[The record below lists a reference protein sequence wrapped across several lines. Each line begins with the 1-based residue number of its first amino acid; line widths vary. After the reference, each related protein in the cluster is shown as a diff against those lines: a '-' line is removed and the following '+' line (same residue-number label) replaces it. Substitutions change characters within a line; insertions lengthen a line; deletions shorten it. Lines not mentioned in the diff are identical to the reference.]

1 MLFNTAST
9 PHACIVQDF
18 VLTETC
24 VRRRRDIKIL
34 IAGCNGHVGKEIVR
48 KAIKRNLQ
56 VRCFDLHPLMLT
68 GVDTSALDVATGDI
82 TDHDTVKRITRDIT
96 AVIDVIGMKG
106 ETGKLTHEMVEHGG
120 MKNLVQAGRENN
132 VQHILYTS
140 VMGVEPDSPA
150 LTLAAKWNT
159 EQTLIHSGIPYTI
172 FRPSGYFVDFAEYF
186 APKIRGKG
194 SFTIV
199 GNGLTRIQPIDPADV
214 AEAFLQSLGNEKAMN
229 RIFKIAGPEVL
240 TLEEVI
246 NLVSRVVGRQVKI
259 KKIPF
264 PVMNA
269 LFSVVALLT
278 GRRGGKDFLY
288 RMSRDSVCS
297 EQEMKEVREA
307 FAIEF
312 KRLDPWLR
320 EQMIQ

>member
-1 MLFNTAST
+1 
-9 PHACIVQDF
+9 V
-18 VLTETC
+18 
-24 VRRRRDIKIL
+24 KIL
-34 IAGCNGHVGKEIVR
+34 IAGGNGHVGREITR
-48 KAIKRNLQ
+48 KAVERNMQ
-56 VRCFDLHPLMLT
+56 VRCFDLTPPKIA
-68 GVDTSALDVATGDI
+68 GVDAAALDVVTGDI
-82 TDHDTVKRITRDIT
+82 TDPAAVRQATRGIT

-106 ETGKLTHEMVEHGG
+106 ETKTLTHEMVEHGG
-120 MKNLVQAGRENN
+120 MKNIIQAGRENA

-159 EQTLIHSGIPYTI
+159 EQTLINSGIPYTI

-186 APKIRGKG
+186 APKIRDTG
-194 SFTIV
+194 SFTVV
-199 GNGLTRIQPIDPADV
+199 GNGRTRIQPLDPADV
-214 AEAFLQSLGNEKAMN
+214 AEAFLLSLGNQNAMN
-229 RIFKIAGPEVL
+229 RIFKIAGPDIF

-246 NLVSRVVGRQVKI
+246 TLVSRVVGRPVKI

-269 LFSVVALLT
+269 LFSIIALLT
-278 GRRGGKDFLY
+278 GKRGGKDFLY

-297 EQEMKEVREA
+297 DQEMKEVRGV

-312 KRLDPWLR
+312 KRLEPWLR
-320 EQMIQ
+320 QQLGKS

>member
-1 MLFNTAST
+1 MK
-9 PHACIVQDF
+9 V
-18 VLTETC
+18 
-24 VRRRRDIKIL
+24 L

-48 KAIKRNLQ
+48 KAVTRDMP
-56 VRCFDLHPLMLT
+56 VRCFDLAPPKIA
-68 GVDTSALDVATGDI
+68 GVDTSVLDVVTGDI
-82 TDHDTVKRITRDIT
+82 TDLDTVKKATRDIT

-106 ETGKLTHEMVEHGG
+106 ETKTLTHEMVEHGG
-120 MKNLVQAGRENN
+120 MKNIVQAGRENN
-132 VQHILYTS
+132 LQHILYTS

-150 LTLAAKWNT
+150 RTLAAKWNT

-186 APKIRGKG
+186 APKIRNTG
-194 SFTIV
+194 SFTVV
-199 GNGLTRIQPIDPADV
+199 GNGLTRIQPLDPADV

-229 RIFKIAGPEVL
+229 IIFKIAGPEVF

-246 NLVSRVVGRQVKI
+246 SLVSRVVGRQVKI

-264 PVMNA
+264 PIMNT
-269 LFSVVALLT
+269 LFSIIALLT

-297 EQEMKEVREA
+297 EQEMKEVRGA

-312 KRLDPWLR
+312 KRLEPWLR
-320 EQMIQ
+320 EQLS

>member
-1 MLFNTAST
+1 M
-9 PHACIVQDF
+9 
-18 VLTETC
+18 
-24 VRRRRDIKIL
+24 
-34 IAGCNGHVGKEIVR
+34 VR
-48 KAIKRNLQ
+48 KAVERKMQ
-56 VRCFDLHPLMLT
+56 VRCFDLAPPMIA
-68 GVDTSALDVATGDI
+68 GVDTAALEVITGDI
-82 TDHDTVKRITRDIT
+82 TDLDTVKKATRDIA
-96 AVIDVIGMKG
+96 AVIDVIGMRG
-106 ETGKLTHEMVEHGG
+106 ETKTLTHEMVEHGG

-132 VQHILYTS
+132 LQHILYTS

-150 LTLAAKWNT
+150 RTLAAKWNT

-186 APKIRGKG
+186 APKIRDTG
-194 SFTIV
+194 SFTVV
-199 GNGLTRIQPIDPADV
+199 GNGRTRIQPLDPADV
-214 AEAFLQSLGNEKAMN
+214 AEAFLQSLGNEKALN
-229 RIFKIAGPEVL
+229 RIFKIAGPDIF

-246 NLVSRVVGRQVKI
+246 TLVSRVVGRQVKI

-269 LFSVVALLT
+269 LFSIIALLT

-307 FAIEF
+307 FTIEF
-312 KRLDPWLR
+312 KRLEPWLR
-320 EQMIQ
+320 EQLGQE

>member
-1 MLFNTAST
+1 M
-9 PHACIVQDF
+9 
-18 VLTETC
+18 
-24 VRRRRDIKIL
+24 
-34 IAGCNGHVGKEIVR
+34 
-48 KAIKRNLQ
+48 Q
-56 VRCFDLHPLMLT
+56 VRCFDLTPPKIA
-68 GVDTSALDVATGDI
+68 GVDASALDVVTGDI
-82 TDHDTVKRITRDIT
+82 TDPATVRQATRGIT

-106 ETGKLTHEMVEHGG
+106 ETKTLTHEKVEHGG
-120 MKNLVQAGRENN
+120 MKNIIQAGRENA

-186 APKIRGKG
+186 APKIRDTG
-194 SFTIV
+194 SFTVV
-199 GNGLTRIQPIDPADV
+199 GNGRTRIQPLDPADV
-214 AEAFLQSLGNEKAMN
+214 AEAFLQSLGNQNAMN
-229 RIFKIAGPEVL
+229 RIFKIAGPDIF

-246 NLVSRVVGRQVKI
+246 TLVSRVVGRQVKI

-264 PVMNA
+264 PVMNG
-269 LFSVVALLT
+269 LFSVIALLT
-278 GRRGGKDFLY
+278 GKRGGKDFLY

-297 EQEMKEVREA
+297 DQEMEEVRKV

-312 KRLDPWLR
+312 KRLEPWLR
-320 EQMIQ
+320 QQVSH

>member
-1 MLFNTAST
+1 M
-9 PHACIVQDF
+9 
-18 VLTETC
+18 
-24 VRRRRDIKIL
+24 KIL
-34 IAGCNGHVGKEIVR
+34 IAGCNGHVGREIVR
-48 KAIKRNLQ
+48 KAVKRNMQ
-56 VRCFDLHPLMLT
+56 VRCFDLLPPKIA
-68 GVDTSALDVATGDI
+68 GVDASALDVVTGDI
-82 TDHDTVKRITRDIT
+82 TDPATVRKATRDIT

-106 ETGKLTHEMVEHGG
+106 ETKTLTHEMVEHGG
-120 MKNLVQAGRENN
+120 MKNIIQAGRENA

-186 APKIRGKG
+186 APKIRDTG
-194 SFTIV
+194 SFTVV
-199 GNGLTRIQPIDPADV
+199 GNGRTRIQPLDPADV
-214 AEAFLQSLGNEKAMN
+214 AEAFLQSLGNQKAMN
-229 RIFKIAGPEVL
+229 RIFKIACPDIF

-246 NLVSRVVGRQVKI
+246 TLVSRVVGRQVKI

-264 PVMNA
+264 PVMNG
-269 LFSVVALLT
+269 LFSVIALLT
-278 GRRGGKDFLY
+278 GKRGGKDFLY

-297 EQEMKEVREA
+297 DREMKEVREA

-312 KRLDPWLR
+312 KRLEPWLR
-320 EQMIQ
+320 EQLS